1 MPKNKVNIY
10 DVAEKAG
17 VGIGTVSRVINN
29 SDKVKKETKEKVI
42 KVMQQLNYRPN
53 KVAQN
58 LAKQKSNAVAVIVPS
73 FIDHFFVEVLKGI
86 QDALEEKNID
96 LILYKIDLDKN
107 RMNGI
112 MDIVHSQKVDGIAAV
127 TMDISLAEHEA
138 LLEAD
143 IPVVIADESS
153 PDFHSIYFNDVKGAE
168 MAVDYLFEAGHQKI
182 AFINGDINSLHG
194 KKRLE
199 GVKKS
204 FAKNGL
210 DFNTNYI
217 KSGDFYTE
225 DGYNSMQE
233 ILELPESERPTAV
246 FAASDNQAIGVL
258 KAMEEKG
265 LKAPD
270 DIAVIGYDNIEL
282 AKYLKITTIWQP
294 MYKLG
299 HLAIEVLLKAIKG
312 ELKEKFDEEL
322 ELKLIKRETA

>member
-1 MPKNKVNIY
+1 MPKRKVNIY

-29 SDKVKKETKEKVI
+29 SDKVKKETREKVI
-42 KVMQQLNYRPN
+42 KVMQELNYRPN
-53 KVAQN
+53 KLAQN
-58 LAKQKSNAVAVIVPS
+58 LAKQRSNAVAVIVPS

-96 LILYKIDLDKN
+96 LVLYKIDLDEN

-112 MDIVHSQKVDGIAAV
+112 MDIVHSQKVDGIVAV
-127 TMDISLAEHEA
+127 TMDISLAEYEA
-138 LLEAD
+138 LLEAE
-143 IPVVIADESS
+143 IPLVIADESS
-153 PDFHSIYFNDVKGAE
+153 PDFHSIYFNDVKGSE
-168 MAVDYLFEAGHQKI
+168 MAVDYLVKKGHQKI
-182 AFINGDINSLHG
+182 AFINGDIDSLHG

-204 FAKNGL
+204 FDKHGL
-210 DFNTNYI
+210 NIQEKYI
-217 KSGDFYTE
+217 KDGDFYTK
-225 DGYNSMQE
+225 DGYKSMQE
-233 ILELPESERPTAV
+233 ILELPELEYPTAV

-258 KAMEEKG
+258 QAMEDKG

-294 MYKLG
+294 MYRLG
-299 HLAIEVLLKAIKG
+299 HLAIEVLLKAING
-312 ELKEKFDEEL
+312 ELREKYDQEL